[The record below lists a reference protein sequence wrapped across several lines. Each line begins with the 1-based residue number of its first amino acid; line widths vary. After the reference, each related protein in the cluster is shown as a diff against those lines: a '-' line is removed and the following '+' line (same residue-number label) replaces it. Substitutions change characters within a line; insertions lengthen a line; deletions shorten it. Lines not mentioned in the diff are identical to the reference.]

1 MRVLVTGNLGY
12 LGPLVI
18 QKLKDRRI
26 YTVGLDTAWYL
37 PTMSDVSM
45 LDYLPD
51 EQMFFDL
58 RNLGTFPLPQNI
70 DTVVHLA
77 GLSNDPMSEIE
88 PLQTQR
94 INFYGTARLI
104 NWYPEARHV
113 VASSASVYGA
123 TRGVELSSETDE
135 TNPLTAYA
143 KAKLAIDEYL
153 AKFDDTEKKHDWISL
168 RFGTMWGWS
177 PNIRRDLVVNAFC
190 WQAAKTREI
199 APAQNA
205 RRPLI
210 NVNDAAE
217 MIVTSA
223 ITKYA
228 GVYNCSA
235 ENTTVLDIAHKV
247 ATATESS
254 LVPCAESNL
263 DARDYWMDTSLLTSS
278 LAHGHE
284 FITLNDKS
292 HIERVFAEAKR
303 RGESYPTRIDQ
314 LKGIISNYGGL

>member
-1 MRVLVTGNLGY
+1 
-12 LGPLVI
+12 
-18 QKLKDRRI
+18 
-26 YTVGLDTAWYL
+26 
-37 PTMSDVSM
+37 
-45 LDYLPD
+45 
-51 EQMFFDL
+51 
-58 RNLGTFPLPQNI
+58 
-70 DTVVHLA
+70 
-77 GLSNDPMSEIE
+77 MSEIDQ
-88 PLQTQR
+88 LQTQR

-123 TRGVELSSETDE
+123 SKGGSLSAETDE

-153 AKFDDTEKKHDWISL
+153 AKFDNTEKKHDWISL

-210 NVNDAAE
+210 NV
-217 MIVTSA
+217 
-223 ITKYA
+223 
-228 GVYNCSA
+228 
-235 ENTTVLDIAHKV
+235 TVLDIAHKV

-278 LAHGHE
+278 IAHSYD
-284 FITLNDKS
+284 FITLNDKA
-292 HIERVFAEAKR
+292 HIDRVFAEAKR

-314 LKGIISNYGGL
+314 LKGVISNYGGL

>member
-1 MRVLVTGNLGY
+1 MLITGNLGY

-18 QKLKDRRI
+18 QKLKDRRM
-26 YTVGLDTAWYL
+26 YTIGLDTAWYL
-37 PTMSDVSM
+37 PTMSDTSM

-51 EQMFFDL
+51 EQIFFDM
-58 RNLGTFPLPQNI
+58 RSLGTFPLPQNI
-70 DTVVHLA
+70 DAIVHLG
-77 GLSNDPMSEIE
+77 GLSNDPMAEINPTE
-88 PLQTQR
+88 TRR
-94 INFYGTARLI
+94 INFYGTVRLI

-123 TRGVELSSETDE
+123 SKGMHLSSEDDE
-135 TNPLTAYA
+135 TNPLTEYA
-143 KAKLAIDEYL
+143 KAKRDVDEYL
-153 AKFDDTEKKHDWISL
+153 AKYDDTEKRHDWVSL

-190 WQAAKTREI
+190 WQAAKAREI

-210 NVNDAAE
+210 NVEDAAD
-217 MIVTSA
+217 MIVASVM
-223 ITKYA
+223 TKHG

-235 ENTTVLDIAHKV
+235 ENTTVLDIAHRV

-263 DARDYWMDTSLLTSS
+263 DARDYWMDTTRMIESIGY
-278 LAHGHE
+278 GHN
-284 FITLNDKS
+284 FITLNDKQ

-314 LKGIISNYGGL
+314 LKGIIANYGQL